1 MSKILFIIFPGL
13 GSTIKHF
20 KLNDINGRF
29 YNNSNFLNTLKKM
42 GDIYFVKHNWN
53 NLNYYDKNETDEK
66 YLYENNIDFNLEDMN
81 VNNVCLKVYNDV
93 KYFDGKFVLIGHS
106 IGSIFL
112 YNFSQKYSTKCLYNF
127 IIDGQLFGPFYT
139 DKNMRNMLINKSKN
153 VSNDKLLEL
162 ILKVKTND
170 NNSKE
175 LQNLQLIIG
184 GYLEN
189 QVPINAKKIK
199 VNTISFRNLQINND
213 PSGHK
218 YSNEHIQANI
228 DMEDYFYKN
237 NPNKYRTIYLINKT
251 HIPYWNKESREIILD
266 SIKCTIKSAF

>member
-1 MSKILFIIFPGL
+1 
-13 GSTIKHF
+13 
-20 KLNDINGRF
+20 
-29 YNNSNFLNTLKKM
+29 
-42 GDIYFVKHNWN
+42 
-53 NLNYYDKNETDEK
+53 
-66 YLYENNIDFNLEDMN
+66 
-81 VNNVCLKVYNDV
+81 
-93 KYFDGKFVLIGHS
+93 
-106 IGSIFL
+106 
-112 YNFSQKYSTKCLYNF
+112 
-127 IIDGQLFGPFYT
+127 
-139 DKNMRNMLINKSKN
+139 MRNMLINKSKN

-199 VNTISFRNLQINND
+199 VNTISLRNLQINND